1 MGVGFMILADEL
13 IEQFAKAT
21 NDNDKK
27 KDGTTA
33 YGTVVEKDGVMYVQ
47 IDGSEILTPI
57 STTADVIDGERVV
70 VLIKNHAAVVTGNL
84 TSPAA
89 RSIETS
95 TLIQDNKQFKE
106 DISELKEEV
115 SKLKIEDSDWQT
127 AILGD
132 NFTLYSENNSV
143 VYRRIGLIIEL
154 RGVIKPTDTI
164 AGSSENVLIFTLPG
178 EYAPAHEI
186 VVRCHGGE
194 FYSWV
199 LSIEPN
205 GSICFSRYNNGS
217 EYIDADI
224 ETWLPFQVTYF
235 INQKEDT

>member
-1 MGVGFMILADEL
+1 MRLSDEL

-21 NDNDKK
+21 NDNDNK

-70 VLIKNHAAVVTGNL
+70 LLIKNHAAVVTGNL
-84 TSPAA
+84 TSPSA

-106 DISELKEEV
+106 DISKLKEDV
-115 SKLKIEDSDWQT
+115 SNLGMEDSDWQT

-132 NFTLYSENNSV
+132 NFTLYSETHSV
-143 VYRRIGLIIEL
+143 VYRRMGLIVEL
-154 RGVIKPTDTI
+154 RGAIKPSDTI
-164 AGSSENVLIFTLPG
+164 VGSSENVLIFTLPG
-178 EYAPAHEI
+178 ELSPLHE
-186 VVRCHGGE
+186 VVTRCHGGD
-194 FYSWV
+194 FHSWV
-199 LSIEPN
+199 LSIKPN
-205 GSICFSRYNNGS
+205 GNVCFSRYNNGS
-217 EYIDADI
+217 EYIDADT

-235 INQKEDT
+235 INEKEDT